1 MNQIGQQMANDHQ
14 ELEALLK
21 RLADDA
27 VAPECGALQCTW
39 GELESRLLTHV
50 AAEEH
55 YLLPLIEASHPAEV
69 ARTFSEHKQIRH
81 QVSELGLAIE
91 LHAVR
96 NPAIEE
102 LIRTLQAHAR
112 YEEQTLYSLAG
123 DKASTALQHRISALL
138 KTAMHLAKLASDKLK
153 LGRAHGD
160 AEPGHVRQ

>member
-1 MNQIGQQMANDHQ
+1 MNHIGQQMANDHR

-27 VAPECGALQCTW
+27 LAPECGALQCTW
-39 GELESRLLTHV
+39 SELESRLLAHM

-69 ARTFSEHKQIRH
+69 ARTFLEHKQIRH

-91 LHAVR
+91 LHTAR

-102 LIRTLQAHAR
+102 LIRTLQAHAQ
-112 YEEQTLYSLAG
+112 YEDQTLYTLAG
-123 DKASTALQHRISALL
+123 DKASMTLQHRISAML
-138 KTAMHLAKLASDKLK
+138 KTAVHLAKLASDKLEP
-153 LGRAHGD
+153 GRAHGD